1 MLLAIRRALAGCTA
15 ATPQGFQSVLFSCR
29 LFARETVNEVG
40 CFQPVLQVIPLS
52 QFGCDLF
59 SQGLIPE
66 SMDEEGAFVVVR
78 KTATR
83 EPNALW
89 DYH

>member
-1 MLLAIRRALAGCTA
+1 MFPI
-15 ATPQGFQSVLFSCR
+15 S
-29 LFARETVNEVG
+29 
-40 CFQPVLQVIPLS
+40 PLS

-66 SMDEEGAFVVVR
+66 SMDEEAAFVVVR

-83 EPNALW
+83 ELNAL
-89 DYH
+89 Y